1 MTRLPDPDRWRSLAP
16 LLREAL
22 ALEPRD
28 RAGFLDRACASD
40 PRLRDEIEAL
50 LRADEEAAGLSFLG
64 APADLPPPDEGG
76 SGAPREGGSP
86 AGRAIGPYR
95 LVREI
100 GRGGMGV
107 VYEAEQQS
115 PRRPVALKV
124 ILGGRHVDAVA
135 VRMFQRESESLAR
148 LRHPSIAAIY
158 ESGATGDGEHFFA
171 MELVQGTTLSQH
183 LEVEG
188 PPRAREALRR
198 RLALFR
204 KIAAAVAYAHQRGVI
219 HRDLKPSNI
228 LVLPGRIASAPHPSG
243 SGPLDEAPDVKIL
256 DFGLARITGEDAE
269 ATALTAFGRIQG
281 TLPFMSPEQVRGR
294 RDEIDVRTDV
304 YSLGVLLH
312 RMLSGQPP
320 YDLDGADLPEAARI
334 ICEQP
339 PRPLRPAAGARFKF
353 DHDLAVIARK
363 ALEKEPARRY
373 QTVAALD
380 EDLGRY
386 LAGQPI
392 QARPP
397 STAYQL
403 RLLVR
408 RHTAPFVAAGL
419 VLLLVV
425 GFALFAAF
433 QARRIASERDRARR
447 EAATASAVS
456 EFLKRLFDQSH
467 PNAAMGRDPTARQL
481 LDQGT
486 ARIEHDLADQPEV
499 QATLMQTMGSA
510 YMGLGLYPQATPLLE
525 RAVAL
530 RTHLYGGESRETLA
544 AMNDL
549 AMNLQLQG
557 RNAEA
562 EAMYQKTYE
571 GRRKTDGEDDP
582 DTLNPLEG
590 LAWVYDAQGRY
601 KEEEAVD
608 RRVLEARERSLGPEA
623 AGTLMARSELGA
635 ALDRTRRFSEA
646 EPLLKQALDGQKRVM
661 GEDHPNTLGT
671 MLELAD
677 CEAGLGRPRDAEALF
692 LDILAR
698 MQRVLGPDHP
708 ITLNARNDYATLLDS
723 LHRWPEAQTIFE
735 DVLARR
741 RRVLGGD
748 HPDTLTTLDNLANMY
763 SVQGRYDRAEPLQR
777 EALEKDRRLLG
788 ERHPATLS
796 LLYNLGCTAALR
808 GDRKAALDW
817 LTQAVD
823 NGWTHG
829 HQMANDEDLT
839 SLRGDPRFRTL
850 VERANAAA
858 PTPPP
863 AATPTATAPAGTG
876 SSGGHP

>member
-1 MTRLPDPDRWRSLAP
+1 MSRLPDADRWRTLAP

-22 ALEPRD
+22 ALEPGD

-40 PRLRDEIEAL
+40 PRLREDIEAL
-50 LRADEEAAGLSFLG
+50 LRADQEAAGLSFLG
-64 APADLPPPDEGG
+64 APADVPPPEDDNDEARSVLDAPGG
-76 SGAPREGGSP
+76 SGSPRAGGSA

-124 ILGGRHVDAVA
+124 ILGGRHVDPVA

-158 ESGATGDGEHFFA
+158 ESGATVDGEHFFA

-183 LEVEG
+183 LEAEG
-188 PPRAREALRR
+188 PPRTREALRR

-228 LVLPGRIASAPHPSG
+228 LVLPEKLTSAPHPSG
-243 SGPLDEAPDVKIL
+243 SGPYDEAPDVKVL

-269 ATALTAFGRIQG
+269 ATALTAFGRVQG

-312 RMLSGQPP
+312 RMVSGQPP

-339 PRPLRPAAGARFKF
+339 PRPLRPAPGARFRF
-353 DHDLAVIARK
+353 DHDLAVISRK
-363 ALEKEPARRY
+363 ALEKEPVRRY

-425 GFALFAAF
+425 AFALFAAF
-433 QARRIASERDRARR
+433 QARRIAAERDRARR
-447 EAATASAVS
+447 EAATASQVS
-456 EFLKRLFDQSH
+456 LFLQRLFDQSH
-467 PNAAMGRDPTARQL
+467 PNNAMGRDLTARQM
-481 LDQGT
+481 LDLGT
-486 ARIEHDLADQPEV
+486 ERIDRELADQPDV
-499 QATLMQTMGSA
+499 QATLMQTMGSS
-510 YMGLGLYPQATPLLE
+510 YLGLGLYAQAAPLLE

-530 RTHLYGGESRETLA
+530 RSRIYGAEARETLA

-549 AMNLQLQG
+549 AMNLHLQG
-557 RNAEA
+557 RAAEA
-562 EAMYQKTYE
+562 EVMYRRTYE
-571 GRRKTDGEDDP
+571 GRRKTDGDDDP
-582 DTLNPLEG
+582 DTLIPLEG
-590 LAWVYDAQGRY
+590 LAWVYAAQGRVQ
-601 KEEEAVD
+601 EQEAAL
-608 RRVLEARERSLGPEA
+608 RRILEGRERTLGPEDR
-623 AGTLMARSELGA
+623 GTLMARSELGA
-635 ALDRTRRFSEA
+635 VLSNTGRSSDA
-646 EPLLKQALDGQKRVM
+646 EPLLRQALDGQKRVM
-661 GEDHPNTLGT
+661 GVDHPNTLGT

-677 CEAGLGRPRDAEALF
+677 LEEHSGRMREAEALF
-692 LDILAR
+692 LDMLER
-698 MQRVLGPDHP
+698 MKRVLGPDHP
-708 ITLNARNDYATLLDS
+708 MTLSARNDYATLLDQ
-723 LHRWPEAQTIFE
+723 LHRWPEAQAILE
-735 DVLARR
+735 DNLARR
-741 RRVLGGD
+741 RRVLGDD
-748 HPDTLTTLDNLANMY
+748 HTDTLSSLDNLANIY
-763 SVQGRYDRAEPLQR
+763 SVQHLYARAEPLQK
-777 EALEKDRRLLG
+777 EALERDRRLLG
-788 ERHPATLS
+788 DHHPLTLS

-808 GDRKAALDW
+808 GDRNTALDW

-823 NGWTHG
+823 NGWTRG
-829 HQMANDEDLT
+829 NQMADDEDLT
-839 SLRGDPRFRTL
+839 TLRGDPRFRAL

-858 PTPPP
+858 P
-863 AATPTATAPAGTG
+863 AA
-876 SSGGHP
+876 SGGHS

>member
-1 MTRLPDPDRWRSLAP
+1 MTRLPDPDRWRDLAP

-22 ALEPRD
+22 ALAAGD
-28 RAGFLDRACASD
+28 RAAFLDRACASD
-40 PRLRDEIEAL
+40 PRLREEIEAL
-50 LRADEEAAGLSFLG
+50 LRADQEAAGLSFLG
-64 APADLPPPDEGG
+64 APADLPPPEDDHDGG
-76 SGAPREGGSP
+76 SA

-95 LVREI
+95 VVREI

-124 ILGGRHVDAVA
+124 ILGGRHVDPVA

-171 MELVQGTTLSQH
+171 MELVQGATLSQH
-183 LEVEG
+183 LETEG
-188 PPRAREALRR
+188 PPRTREALRR

-228 LVLPGRIASAPHPSG
+228 LVLPEKVSPASHPSG

-269 ATALTAFGRIQG
+269 ATALTAFGRVQG

-339 PRPLRPAAGARFKF
+339 PRPLRPAAAARFKL
-353 DHDLAVIARK
+353 DHDLAVIARR

-380 EDLGRY
+380 DDLGRY

-397 STAYQL
+397 SAAYQL

-425 GFALFAAF
+425 AFALFAAF
-433 QARRIASERDRARR
+433 QARRIAAERDRAQR
-447 EAATASAVS
+447 EAATASQVS
-456 EFLKRLFDQSH
+456 LFLQRLFDQAH
-467 PNAAMGRDPTARQL
+467 PNNAMGRDLTARQM
-481 LDQGT
+481 LDLGT
-486 ARIEHDLADQPEV
+486 ERIDRELAGQPEV
-499 QATLMQTMGSA
+499 QATLMQTMGSS
-510 YMGLGLYPQATPLLE
+510 YLGLGLYAQAAPLLE

-530 RTHLYGGESRETLA
+530 RSRIYGAEARETLA

-549 AMNLQLQG
+549 AMNLHLQG
-557 RNAEA
+557 RQAEA
-562 EAMYQKTYE
+562 EAMYRKTYE
-571 GRRKTDGEDDP
+571 GRLVTDGEDDL
-582 DTLNPLEG
+582 DTLIPLEG
-590 LAWVYDAQGRY
+590 LAWVYEQEGRY
-601 KEEEAVD
+601 KEEEEPR
-608 RRVLEARERSLGPEA
+608 RRVYEVRRRILGPDS
-623 AGTLMARSELGA
+623 AGTLMAQSALA
-635 ALDRTRRFSEA
+635 AFYSKTGRDAEA
-646 EPLLKQALDGQKRVM
+646 EPLLRDALERQKRVL

-671 MLELAD
+671 MLELSD
-677 CEAGLGRPRDAEALF
+677 LVDRLGRKPEAEALF
-692 LDILAR
+692 LDTLAR
-698 MQRVLGPDHP
+698 MHRVFGDDHP
-708 ITLNARNDYATLLDS
+708 ITLSARNDYATFLDRQ
-723 LHRWPEAQTIFE
+723 HRWPEAQAIFE
-735 DVLARR
+735 DNLARR

-748 HPDTLTTLDNLANMY
+748 HSDTLSSLDNLANLY
-763 SVQGRYDRAEPLQR
+763 SVQGRYADAERLQR

-788 ERHPATLS
+788 DRHPLTLS
-796 LLYNLGCTAALR
+796 LFYNLGCTAALR
-808 GDRKAALDW
+808 GNRNVAIDW

-823 NGWTHG
+823 NGWTRG
-829 HQMANDEDLT
+829 NQMAQDEDMV
-839 SLRGDPRFRTL
+839 SLRGDPRFRAL
-850 VERANAAA
+850 VERANAQGTAAAASAPAPAPAA
-858 PTPPP
+858 P
-863 AATPTATAPAGTG
+863 AASAGSATP
-876 SSGGHP
+876 GGHS